1 MNSEIVEKL
10 KNNKA
15 ILDNKPRNYANGWN
29 DAVDFIM
36 RVLIAEEKRV
46 CVIGPTFPEVPEPDM
61 SLVKTL
67 YESDEES
74 CYEYRGVKIYW
85 NALNEGEY
93 TINDVWYTSLEA
105 ACKDIEKAKL
115 WGKTL

>member
-46 CVIGPTFPEVPEPDM
+46 C
-61 SLVKTL
+61 
-67 YESDEES
+67 
-74 CYEYRGVKIYW
+74 
-85 NALNEGEY
+85 LNL
-93 TINDVWYTSLEA
+93 ICL
-105 ACKDIEKAKL
+105 L
-115 WGKTL
+115 